1 MPALVS
7 ARNGSLFDPEKFLS
21 TSGKGKEIQSFSKK
35 QIIFAQGDRAD
46 SVFYI
51 RNGKVR
57 LTVVAKTG
65 KEATIAILGK
75 GDYFGESCLEK
86 QPVRKC
92 SATALTDCSMLRITK
107 EAMFGALRE
116 ERFSSAFLSYLLRR
130 NIRYEE
136 DLVNQLFNSSEQRL
150 AWILLLLSR
159 LDQQQGSPGVAL
171 RISQETL
178 AQMVGTTRSRVNFF
192 MNRFKKLGFVEY
204 NHGLYVR
211 SSIARVFSAAKRA
224 DAA

>member
-7 ARNGSLFDPEKFLS
+7 RNGSLFDPEKFLS
-21 TSGKGKEIQSFSKK
+21 TSGLGKEIQSFSKK
-35 QIIFAQGDRAD
+35 QIIFAQGDPAD

-57 LTVVAKTG
+57 LTVVAKSG
-65 KEATIAILGK
+65 KEATIAILGR
-75 GDYFGESCLEK
+75 GDYFGEGCLEK
-86 QPVRKC
+86 QPLRKC
-92 SATALTDCSMLRITK
+92 SATALTDCWMLRITK
-107 EAMFGALRE
+107 EAMLEALHE
-116 ERFSSAFLSYLLRR
+116 EGFSSVFLSYLLRR

-136 DLVNQLFNSSEQRL
+136 DLVDQLFNSSEQRL
-150 AWILLLLSR
+150 ARVLLLLSQ
-159 LDQQQGSPGVAL
+159 LDQRQGSPGAAL

-192 MNRFKKLGFVEY
+192 MNRFKKLGFIEY
-204 NHGLYVR
+204 NNGLRVR
-211 SSIARVFSAAKRA
+211 GSIAKVFSTAKRA

>member
-7 ARNGSLFDPEKFLS
+7 RNGSLFDPEEFLS
-21 TSGKGKEIQSFSKK
+21 TSGAGKGIQTFSKK
-35 QIIFAQGDRAD
+35 QTIFTQGDRAE

-57 LTVVAKTG
+57 LTVVAKSG

-75 GDYFGESCLEK
+75 GDYFGEGCLEK

-107 EAMFGALRE
+107 EAMLEALRE

-136 DLVNQLFNSSEQRL
+136 DLVDRLFNSSEQRL
-150 AWILLLLSR
+150 ARVLLLLSQ
-159 LDQQQGSPGVAL
+159 LDQRQGSPDAL
-171 RISQETL
+171 KISQETL

-204 NHGLYVR
+204 NHGLHVR
-211 SSIARVFSAAKRA
+211 SSIARVFSTAKRA